1 MDAEIITIG
10 DELITGHTIDTNG
23 PFVARRLTD
32 IGFNVRYFST
42 IGDSLDEMEEAFR
55 LALKRSR
62 VIITTGGLGPT
73 DDDATKKAIVKVF
86 RRNLIFHEDVLEDLK
101 RRFAERGV
109 DMPAINH
116 NQALLPQGARLFPNR
131 IGSAMGIGIIENGRA
146 FISLPGVPAEAEQI
160 MTDEVVPFLKGQHSS
175 KPLHIVKL
183 RTTGIFESK
192 LSELIAENLRIEEGV
207 RLAYLPSYGGVDLRV
222 LATADTAEEAA
233 EKAQRLVVHLE
244 KTGGKYIYGRDIDTL
259 EGIVGQLLLDN
270 DKTLAV
276 AESCTAGQ
284 LGALITSVSGSSQ
297 YFLGGVIAYHN
308 DVKIDKLEVPREVI
322 DEHGAVSEEC
332 AVAMA
337 SGCRNLFGADYAL
350 SITGIAGPDGGTAE
364 KPVGTTWIGLASAHT
379 KRARC
384 FNFGKR
390 RDINRARASY
400 AALELL
406 RRDIL
411 DIG

>member
-23 PFVARRLTD
+23 PFVARCLTD
-32 IGFNVRYFST
+32 MGFNVRYYST
-42 IGDSLDEMEEAFR
+42 VGDSLAELEECFR
-55 LALKRSR
+55 LALRRSR
-62 VIITTGGLGPT
+62 IIITTGGLGPT

-101 RRFAERGV
+101 ARFAERGV

-116 NQALLPQGARLFPNR
+116 NQALLPQGATLFPNR
-131 IGSAMGIGIIENGRA
+131 IGSAMGIGIIEDGRA

-160 MTDEVVPFLKGQHSS
+160 MTDEVVPFLKGQHSAR
-175 KPLHIVKL
+175 PLHVVKL

-192 LSELIAENLRIEEGV
+192 LSELIADNLKIEEGV

-222 LATADTAEEAA
+222 LATADTPDEAA
-233 EKAQRLVVHLE
+233 EKARRLVAHLE
-244 KTGGKYIYGRDIDTL
+244 RTGGKYIYGRDNDTL
-259 EGIVGQLLLDN
+259 EGVVGQLLRDN

-284 LGALITSVSGSSQ
+284 LGSLITSVSGSSD
-297 YFLGGVIAYHN
+297 YFLGGLIAYHN
-308 DVKIDKLEVPREVI
+308 DVKTDRLDVSTDVLEA
-322 DEHGAVSEEC
+322 HGAVSEEC
-332 AVAMA
+332 ATAMA
-337 SGCRNLFGADYAL
+337 AGCRKLFGCDYAL
-350 SITGIAGPDGGTAE
+350 SITGIAGPGGGTDE

-379 KRARC
+379 RKARC

-400 AALELL
+400 AALEML
-406 RRDIL
+406 RREIL
-411 DIG
+411 DIH